1 MRFSSFIA
9 AIIVLAAAAAP
20 AFADRRVALVIGNAA
35 YRSMAQLQNPRND
48 AADVAAALR
57 RLDFEAIAATDL
69 DRSGMNDALD
79 RFSRLADGADIAV
92 VYYSG
97 HGMQFGGTNYLL
109 PVDAR
114 LDSAADINRFRL
126 MPLDDVM
133 EALRRVRGVAVLVL
147 DACRNNP
154 VENEMKRR
162 LAATSGDRGELALT
176 RGLKPQP
183 AGNGLLIA
191 YATQSNDVAS
201 DGVGRH
207 SPFTSAFLNNV
218 ETPGIDLRL
227 MMLRVQDDVD
237 NLTDHRQRPE
247 VSNSIVG
254 EFKLKPAVLQQDGAQ
269 AFKPAAPYQDGSV
282 SPGKPGAS
290 QQDPGPNAE
299 AVQAWKATKDTTSIA
314 VLDDFIRQFGNTPYG
329 SMARAR
335 REELRNSQANN
346 SQLSTSQVA
355 ALPPDLPR
363 EIAKELPKPHAA
375 GEGCSSRSHALGT
388 DLYCASS
395 ALSPQ
400 LGNTY
405 GVEHLFDGNRAA
417 AWVEGAPGHGIGE
430 WITVE
435 FNAARLVR
443 SVTIDNGYQKNYD
456 IFYKNSRVSRMT
468 LVFSNGERKT
478 VSLQD
483 QFGQQTISLDRPIR
497 ARWIQFIID
506 DVYPGNKYQDTA
518 ISKLSVAAQ

>member
-1 MRFSSFIA
+1 MRLSSFIA
-9 AIIVLAAAAAP
+9 ALIGLAAAAAP
-20 AFADRRVALVIGNAA
+20 ALADKRVALVIGNAA
-35 YRSMAQLQNPRND
+35 YRSITPLQNPGND

-57 RLDFEAIAATDL
+57 RLDFDAVAATDL

-114 LDSAADINRFRL
+114 LDSAADVNRFRL

-133 EALRRVRGVAVLVL
+133 EALRRVRVAVLVL

-154 VENEMKRR
+154 VEAELKRR
-162 LAATSGDRGELALT
+162 LTTATGDRGEAALT

-191 YATQSNDVAS
+191 YATQANDVAS
-201 DGVGRH
+201 DGDGRH
-207 SPFTSAFLNNV
+207 SPFTTAFLNNV

-227 MMLRVQDDVD
+227 MMLKVQDEVD
-237 NLTDHRQRPE
+237 SLTAHRQRPE

-254 EFKLKPAVLQQDGAQ
+254 EFRLKPAASQQGGLQAANQ
-269 AFKPAAPYQDGSV
+269 PAAPRQDDTPPPAQPPVAGL
-282 SPGKPGAS
+282 
-290 QQDPGPNAE
+290 
-299 AVQAWKATKDTTSIA
+299 AT
-314 VLDDFIRQFGNTPYG
+314 
-329 SMARAR
+329 RA
-335 REELRNSQANN
+335 
-346 SQLSTSQVA
+346 
-355 ALPPDLPR
+355 PPPVD
-363 EIAKELPKPHAA
+363 LPKPHAA
-375 GEGCSSRSHALGT
+375 SENCSSRSHALGT

-395 ALSPQ
+395 MLSPQ
-400 LGNTY
+400 QGNTY
-405 GVEHLFDGNRAA
+405 GVGHLFDGNRGA
-417 AWVEGAPGHGIGE
+417 AWVEGAAGQGIGE

-443 SVTIDNGYQKNYD
+443 SIVIDNGYQKNSD

-468 LVFSNGERKT
+468 AIFSSGERKT
-478 VSLQD
+478 LSLQD
-483 QFGQQTISLDRPIR
+483 QFGQQTFTLDRPVR
-497 ARWIQFIID
+497 ARWVQLIID
-506 DVYPGNKYQDTA
+506 DVYPGSRYQDTA
-518 ISKLSVAAQ
+518 ISKLSVVTQ